1 MQIIISLYKMA
12 LPFLIKVAIHVQSTQ
27 YRKLVI
33 FSKYNKK
40 NVSQLLL
47 CSITMQNIKVY
58 YGGPVNF
65 LVTYFWVVVIRNWRI
80 SKICSICINNKLMK
94 GDDFLHA
101 DKNLRN

>member
-1 MQIIISLYKMA
+1 
-12 LPFLIKVAIHVQSTQ
+12 
-27 YRKLVI
+27 
-33 FSKYNKK
+33 
-40 NVSQLLL
+40 
-47 CSITMQNIKVY
+47 MQNIKVY

-94 GDDFLHA
+94 GDDFLLA